1 MLYTKSDL
9 KVIKDEI
16 EFIDTAIIP
25 VIDIDMS
32 EISETHAEHIEFIQL
47 VIMML
52 EKQLK
57 GRLLITPLFTV
68 VDNKN
73 SSVASYN
80 KQLKEYGFKNVII
93 LSFKDRQL
101 EEIPFIKI
109 NSVPISDMDK
119 EILETIVKDEMKK
132 VLKEIINIWNS

>member
-1 MLYTKSDL
+1 MLYTKNDL

-25 VIDIDMS
+25 VIDVDMN

-47 VIMML
+47 IIMML

-68 VDNKN
+68 VGNN
-73 SSVASYN
+73 NESVISYRT
-80 KQLKEYGFKNVII
+80 QLKEYGFKNVIV
-93 LSFKDRQL
+93 LSFKDREL
-101 EEIPFIKI
+101 EDTPFIKV

-119 EILETIVKDEMKK
+119 EILESMVKDEMKK
-132 VLKEIINIWNS
+132 VLKEIIHIWNS